1 MTAFKT
7 NVTRNTL
14 LFLLFAAISSI
25 NGAGVPAIDVV
36 VSDAS
41 GKVAFKGKTNADG
54 TFSTPNLAPGNYVVQ
69 FNSKSSV
76 LKGNQYALVVSAGKK
91 KVAAGAVAG
100 EKFAA
105 GGVAMKVDVGTGLK
119 ITGQVAST
127 AAADAN
133 VKIINGKRYVWV
145 KGGETGSNIGGRWVE
160 EGSRAASN
168 VRTMSGG
175 DVNRMQEHGDA
186 HQEGFPTGP

>member
-1 MTAFKT
+1 MKAFTK
-7 NVTRNTL
+7 NVTRNIF
-14 LFLLFAAISSI
+14 LFLLFVAVSSV
-25 NGAGVPAIDVV
+25 NGAGLPAIDVV

-54 TFSTPNLAPGNYVVQ
+54 TFSTANLAPGNYIVQ

-105 GGVAMKVDVGTGLK
+105 GGVAMKVDVGSGLK
-119 ITGQVAST
+119 ITGQVASA

-145 KGGETGSNIGGRWVE
+145 KGGEVGSNIGGHWVE

-175 DVNRMQEHGDA
+175 DINKIQEHGDT
-186 HQEGFPTGP
+186 HQEGFPTGR